1 MDRTG
6 EKIIRIFKKNL
17 LVLFG
22 ILACFHAV
30 AQSETDSLQKVLAKL
45 KDDSTKVNTLLSA
58 GKTYLS
64 TTPQQAIVYA
74 KSARDLAEKIG
85 YQKGLANSFK
95 TIGIANYMQT
105 NYVESIESYEK
116 ALSIFRSLKDSVGVA
131 NILSNEGAVYF
142 NKSDDAR
149 ALELYLQA
157 LKISEKVGD
166 TLRIGTSL
174 SNIGAVYFN
183 KPGTRDK
190 ALEYYLKALPF
201 CEAAGDKDAIGTN
214 TVNIGEIYLAKGDDK
229 AALTY
234 FLQSLKAYEGSENV
248 PYSLNDIGKVY
259 AKRTEYDK
267 AIDYH
272 QQAFAIAKKLD
283 AKLDMAQSLLGVAD
297 SYFAQGN
304 TTEAIHYY
312 QLAQKIAAGISNVNY
327 ELENAYKGLALSYAR
342 VKDYNKAYQFQV
354 LLSSTKDSL
363 YTSDADKKLS
373 SLQFNFDIQNKQSQI
388 DLLTKDKALQYVEL
402 RRQKFT
408 KNALSVGLLMLLVI
422 AFIIFRNYR
431 IKVKTNRLLDSQKL
445 EIESLLLN
453 ILPAEV
459 ARELQQNGQATP
471 RYYES
476 VSVLFTDFKSFTNIA
491 DSLPPQKIV
500 AELSECFT
508 GFDDIIEKYNL
519 ERIKT
524 IGDSYMC
531 AGGIPTVNQDHP
543 VNIVKAALEILAYME
558 ETNKKI
564 VATYGIPLEI
574 RIGIHTGPV
583 VAGVVGKKKY
593 AYDIWGSTVNIASR
607 MESSGQSGLINISA
621 ALFEMVKHE
630 FDCTYRGKVH
640 AKNVGEIDMFFVTN
654 PKNETVT
661 AMPG

>member
-1 MDRTG
+1 MDITR
-6 EKIIRIFKKNL
+6 EKIIQIIQKSL
-17 LVLFG
+17 LVF
-22 ILACFHAV
+22 LAMLVCFV
-30 AQSETDSLQKVLAKL
+30 AISQTETDSLQKALAKV
-45 KDDSTKVNTLLSA
+45 KDDSTKVNTLLSLS
-58 GKTYLS
+58 KTYLS
-64 TTPQQAIVYA
+64 SAPSQSIAYA
-74 KSARDLAEKIG
+74 KSGRDLSEKIG
-85 YQKGLANSFK
+85 YQKGLANAYK

-105 NYVESIESYEK
+105 NYVEAIESYEK
-116 ALSIFRSLKDSVGVA
+116 ARSIFTSLKDDIGVA

-149 ALELYLQA
+149 ALELYLQS

-229 AALTY
+229 AALSY
-234 FLQSLKAYEGSENV
+234 FFKSLKAYEGSENV
-248 PYSLNDIGKVY
+248 PYSLNDIVKVY
-259 AKRTEYDK
+259 SKRAEYDK

-272 QQAFAIAKKLD
+272 QQAFTIAQKLD
-283 AKLDMAQSLLGVAD
+283 TKLDMAQSLLGVAD
-297 SYFAQGN
+297 AYFAKGD
-304 TTEAIHYY
+304 TKEAIRYY
-312 QLAQKIAAGISNVNY
+312 QAARENAAGISNVNY

-342 VKDYNKAYQFQV
+342 INDYNNAYRYQE

-363 YTSDADKKLS
+363 YNNDADKKLS
-373 SLQFNFDIQNKQSQI
+373 SLQFNFDIQNKQTQI
-388 DLLTKDKALQYVEL
+388 DLLTKDKALQNVEL
-402 RRQKFT
+402 QRQKFT
-408 KNALSVGLLMLLVI
+408 KNALSAGLLMLLVI

-491 DSLPPQKIV
+491 DSLSPQKIV

-531 AGGIPTVNQDHP
+531 AGGIPTVNQEHP
-543 VNIVKAALEILAYME
+543 VNIVKAAFEIIAYME
-558 ETNKKI
+558 VTNKKI

-607 MESSGQSGLINISA
+607 MESSGQSGQINISE
-621 ALFEMVKHE
+621 ALYEIIKHE

-640 AKNVGEIDMFFVTN
+640 AKNVGEIDMYFVNN
-654 PKNETVT
+654 PKNKTITVLP
-661 AMPG
+661 A